1 MPATQKDSL
10 IQETSKPGGDNLAGL
25 MRLRDRCPNLGLLL
39 YCFERSCCQPAV
51 AYFGGYGP
59 LRLCLIEHIAVC
71 LAIRIDQSPPF
82 RLGKRQFPDFRIVVD
97 DNEVPG
103 RYLLGG

>member
-1 MPATQKDSL
+1 
-10 IQETSKPGGDNLAGL
+10 
-25 MRLRDRCPNLGLLL
+25 

-59 LRLCLIEHIAVC
+59 LWLCLIEHIAVC

-97 DNEVPG
+97 DNEVTG
-103 RYLLGG
+103 RYLLGGDEIRNGIHKETLDRALQVPSAVLKVDAFIE